1 MEDETEAATD
11 TVNLVNSTGS
21 VTFGIVNIAANN
33 VTALVEALQFEA
45 PTTAQL
51 NLYEGEI
58 NAGAP
63 LTQIAQEITQE
74 PFTLNIVDAV
84 IREYEAAFGRAPDQA
99 GLAYWVNV
107 ATTTGLSGLSAD
119 FANSQEFF
127 NLWGVNAT
135 TPATTSLVE
144 ALYQNILGHPGDAAG
159 VAYWS
164 SQNLDAGQLLQA
176 FAQSSEFIA
185 DSQGTV
191 AAFQQTE
198 AANAI
203 STLVT
208 IATVGSV
215 EAPSQWLQPTTTD
228 IAAIYEAVQFQ
239 APTATQTALYEGQLG
254 SGYAL
259 TQVAQEIAQEPFT
272 LNVVDPVIREYLAAF
287 GRAPDEAGL
296 AYWVGVATTN
306 GLSGLSAAFANS
318 QEFQDIWGVSATAP
332 ATASLIE
339 TFYQNILGHPGD
351 AAGVAYWLSQN
362 LNVGQLLQDF
372 AQSSEFIA
380 DSQGAV
386 ASFQQSEI
394 VSAISSALATYS
406 PAAVNVDLGSGSATV
421 EVWGGTT
428 ETINVSG
435 SASANT
441 LDVLIATGVTNASS
455 TGNPFQTTITL
466 TYPSGANID
475 LTLQHPAG
483 TSLPVFEGWAGQ
495 NATNS
500 QVNVAAAT
508 TLAQALDIAA
518 GQAVSLDQQFSGG
531 AHSVVTGAAGN
542 QTTEINGQT
551 TLADWFQFQGNTY
564 IVEANNTGSQ
574 AAPHAA
580 LGTGDVVVEL
590 TGLVNVAHLAGVLF
604 T

>member
-1 MEDETEAATD
+1 MEDDDVAVLTLGVGPLGGNYAT
-11 TVNLVNSTGS
+11 
-21 VTFGIVNIAANN
+21 NN
-33 VTALVEALQFEA
+33 VTTLVEALQFEA

-74 PFTLNIVDAV
+74 PFTLNVVDAV
-84 IREYEAAFGRAPDQA
+84 IREYQAAFGRAPDQA
-99 GLAYWVNV
+99 GLAYWVGV
-107 ATTTGLSGLSAD
+107 AATTGLGGLSAD

-127 NLWGVNAT
+127 NLWGVNADA
-135 TPATTSLVE
+135 PATTSLVE
-144 ALYQNILGHPGDAAG
+144 ALYQNILGRPGDAAG

-164 SQNLDAGQLLQA
+164 SQNLNAGELLQV
-176 FAQSSEFIA
+176 FSQSAEFIA
-185 DSQGTV
+185 DSQGAV

-198 AANAI
+198 AINAV
-203 STLVT
+203 STIFTVVPGFSS
-208 IATVGSV
+208 ATN
-215 EAPSQWLQPTTTD
+215 EWLQPTTTD

-287 GRAPDEAGL
+287 GHAPDQAGL
-296 AYWVGVATTN
+296 AYWVGVVATA

-318 QEFQDIWGVSATAP
+318 QEFQDTWGVNASAP

-351 AAGVAYWLSQN
+351 AAGVAYWMSQN
-362 LNVGQLLQDF
+362 LNAGQLLQDF
-372 AQSSEFIA
+372 AQSPEFIA
-380 DSQGAV
+380 NSQGAV

-394 VSAISSALATYS
+394 IGAIATNSPPIVHVDLSSASLA
-406 PAAVNVDLGSGSATV
+406 V

-428 ETINVSG
+428 ETIDITGPV
-435 SASANT
+435 SANT
-441 LDVLIATGVTNASS
+441 LDVVVATGVTNAPS

-466 TYPSGANID
+466 NNPSGANID

-500 QVNVAAAT
+500 QVNVASAA

-518 GQAVSLDQQFSGG
+518 GQTVNLDQQFSGG

-542 QTTEINGQT
+542 QTVQLDGQT

-564 IVEANNTGSQ
+564 IIEANNTGSQ
-574 AAPHAA
+574 AAPHAT
-580 LGTGDVVVEL
+580 LGAGDVVVEL
-590 TGLVNVAHLAGVLF
+590 TGLVNVAHLSGVLF